1 MLEAKAFLR
10 GTSTGIAGGF
20 QNQDKSAV
28 FLRRFCL
35 ARKMEQGNAIPLSVV
50 LFLSDDYYRCSNDC
64 TAADEQQCEPQSK
77 VACVAGLGSL
87 RQLRRYGVGFLDFL
101 CTILVAEILIT
112 AFAVPILD
120 IALGGLGRRL
130 GGEML

>member
-1 MLEAKAFLR
+1 MGRLSLILFSR
-10 GTSTGIAGGF
+10 
-20 QNQDKSAV
+20 V
-28 FLRRFCL
+28 FLLFAHNRS
-35 ARKMEQGNAIPLSVV
+35 ANNSAAADKEQGN
-50 LFLSDDYYRCSNDC
+50 
-64 TAADEQQCEPQSK
+64 PQHK
-77 VACVAGLGSL
+77 IAVVAGLGSL

-101 CTILVAEILIT
+101 CTVLVAEILIT